1 MTQVQDKIPQEEDIG
16 QFLKELREY
25 PRLTAEEEL
34 ELARRCASGDEEAI
48 RQMVSANLRLVVS
61 IAREYRG
68 RGVAMLD
75 LIQEGSIGFL
85 AAARKFDYT
94 KDVRFSTYA
103 TKWIRKG
110 VIGCVAD
117 HASPIRVPAFT
128 AQKMRGVAA
137 ARAQLLAR
145 LGQEPNTAQIAEQCG
160 IPEEKVMQ
168 LLTLMP
174 EVCSL
179 DEEGSGLYGAL
190 EDVQVP
196 PPYAGLVRQE
206 LESIIHHLLDQLDGR
221 QRQVLMLH
229 YGMEDGISHSL
240 EDIGRQLGI
249 SKERARQIEHQA
261 MAKLKDS
268 GESLGLEDFLN
279 E

>member
-1 MTQVQDKIPQEEDIG
+1 MTQVQDKTQHEEDMG

-25 PRLTAEEEL
+25 PRLTTEEEL
-34 ELARRCASGDEEAI
+34 DLARRCASGDEEAI

-75 LIQEGSIGFL
+75 LIQEGSIGLL

-94 KDVRFSTYA
+94 REVRFSTYA
-103 TKWIRKG
+103 TKWIKKG
-110 VIGCVAD
+110 VIRCVAD
-117 HASPIRVPAFT
+117 HASPIRIPAFT
-128 AQKMRGVAA
+128 AQKMRSVAS
-137 ARAQLLAR
+137 ARTQLLTQ
-145 LGQEPNTAQIAEQCG
+145 LGEEPNTAQIAQQCG
-160 IPEEKVMQ
+160 ISEEKVMQ

-174 EVCSL
+174 EVYSL
-179 DEEGSGLYGAL
+179 DGEESGLYTVL

-221 QRQVLMLH
+221 QKQLLMLH

-240 EDIGRQLGI
+240 EDICRQLGI

-261 MAKLKDS
+261 MVKLKDN